1 MKNGKEEKENY
12 RGLVKYI
19 HILEQTNPL
28 REDSP

>member
-19 HILEQTNPL
+19 HILEYTNP
-28 REDSP
+28 